1 MRPKHVIFTCMAAIG
16 VAAALWA
23 GEPVRHLQDLIG
35 IEKGEG
41 GYQMQQ
47 RGYTYVRSDRAGSNE
62 WTYWRESRSNRCV
75 MVKESDN
82 RYRLIEYVTEIDC
95 GDGQGGGESRGG
107 SGYGN
112 SSYSGDRGVTLYRD
126 INFSGTGET
135 FTHDVPDL
143 RSSRIGNDQASS
155 VRVGGD
161 CTARLFQDI
170 NYRGGSTEVT
180 HDFRDLRAASVGN
193 DTVSSMQVR
202 CGGGGW
208 GGSGGDEWG
217 DSRPSSSHGVTLYR
231 DINFAGVSETFT
243 ADMSDLRS
251 SRIGNDQATSVRVG
265 PRCRAR
271 LYQDLNFGGAYTEVD
286 SDVADL
292 RRSTVGNDSVT
303 SIRVRCD

>member
-1 MRPKHVIFTCMAAIG
+1 MKRTLLGMVALLMIIG
-16 VAAALWA
+16 APAVVSAQ
-23 GEPVRHLQDLIG
+23 EPVRNLQDLIG
-35 IEKGEG
+35 ARGGDGE
-41 GYQMQQ
+41 YQMQQ
-47 RGYTYVRSDRAGSNE
+47 RGYTHVRTSKEGDSSFS
-62 WTYWRESRSNRCV
+62 YWREYRSNRCV
-75 MVKESDN
+75 SVRTTDG
-82 RYRLIEYVTEIDC
+82 RYQSIVYVPEFDC
-95 GDGQGGGESRGG
+95 SGGQGQGGGGG
-107 SGYGN
+107 WGH
-112 SSYSGDRGVTLYRD
+112 SSQSGDRGVTLYRD
-126 INFSGTGET
+126 INFSGTSET

-143 RSSRIGNDQASS
+143 RSSRIGNDQATS
-155 VRVGGD
+155 VRVSGN

-170 NYRGGSTEVT
+170 NYRGGYAEITQNYM
-180 HDFRDLRAASVGN
+180 DLRASSIGN
-193 DTVSSMQVR
+193 DSVSSMQVR

-217 DSRPSSSHGVTLYR
+217 DSRPSSPHGVTLYR
-231 DINFAGVSETFT
+231 DINFAGVSETFN

-271 LYQDLNFGGAYTEVD
+271 LYQDLNFGGAYTEVN